1 LTRSGIARAGVE
13 DYMTVDQL
21 VLEKLRSLPP
31 EKQEAVLKFVES
43 LEPPSSHRNGP
54 RRLRGLCSD
63 LGIHIGDEDIA
74 QARQE
79 MWGTFPREDV

>member
-1 LTRSGIARAGVE
+1 MGGLCGAYLVE
-13 DYMTVDQL
+13 NEMTVDQL

-43 LEPPSSHRNGP
+43 LELSKSHRKGP

-63 LGIHIGDEDIA
+63 PGIHVGTEEIA

-79 MWGTFPREDV
+79 MWHTLRR